1 MLLLAVAR
9 SQKPLKVVKSR
20 EIVKKNRQIRESGE
34 SRSRVTCGRDSVV
47 TVVNI
52 VRVMDMNLCVT
63 IMLKL

>member
-1 MLLLAVAR
+1 MREYAFA
-9 SQKPLKVVKSR
+9 SCSKVTKGR
-20 EIVKKNRQIRESGE
+20 EIVKKNRQIRESRESGE
-34 SRSRVTCGRDSVV
+34 SRVTCGRDSVV

>member
-1 MLLLAVAR
+1 MREYAFA
-9 SQKPLKVVKSR
+9 SCSKVTKGR

-34 SRSRVTCGRDSVV
+34 SRVTCGRDSVV

-52 VRVMDMNLCVT
+52 VRVMDMNLCVI